1 MAGHFGRF
9 FGCGQLRSTL
19 LDQLFKVMAVPI
31 QLLTDTFFLGDVLL
45 HRQVMGGR
53 AIRLANRRDHGMLI
67 INLAI
72 LAPVD
77 QLA

>member
-31 QLLTDTFFLGDVLL
+31 QLLTDTFFS
-45 HRQVMGGR
+45 VMSCFTAR
-53 AIRLANRRDHGMLI
+53 
-67 INLAI
+67 
-72 LAPVD
+72 
-77 QLA
+77 